1 MNNIIKEYKSYFITL
16 MFLIFFLLVYCQN
29 SYSNSN
35 ISNIYQTHIIEGDI
49 TSISI
54 LDKITA
60 KVVMLDIPTNTVVYY
75 KEMEIKPKKCF
86 IKNTLSN
93 NLNAFS
99 NLEIN
104 KKIADDSYV
113 FLFDGWFFKSRPS
126 LNDFE
131 HPIYDIWL
139 NSCKRSLDVISVGN
153 LRKLQ

>member
-1 MNNIIKEYKSYFITL
+1 MNNVIKGCKFYFIAL
-16 MFLIFFLLVYCQN
+16 MFLILPLLVYCQN

-35 ISNIYQTHIIEGDI
+35 ISQTDITEGNI

-60 KVVMLDIPTNTVVYY
+60 KVIKLDIPINTVFYY
-75 KEMEIKPKKCF
+75 KEIEIKPKKCF
-86 IKNTLSN
+86 IKNILSN

-104 KKIADDSYV
+104 KKIADNSYI
-113 FLFDGWFFKSRPS
+113 FLFDGWFFKSRPG
-126 LNDFE
+126 LNSFE

-153 LRKLQ
+153 LKKIP